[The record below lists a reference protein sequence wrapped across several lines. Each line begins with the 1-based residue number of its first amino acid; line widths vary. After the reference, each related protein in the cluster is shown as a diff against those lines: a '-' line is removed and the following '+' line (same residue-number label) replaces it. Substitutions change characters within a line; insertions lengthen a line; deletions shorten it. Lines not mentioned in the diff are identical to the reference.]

1 MSRRDLRVPLAAM
14 ILATF
19 VGSLFAQDR
28 ATIRAPFPANA
39 AGWGPSAGDGRYYS
53 RWAEDWTAARV
64 NGDAPF
70 GKAMPLGAG
79 AFLTLSGELRLRANR
94 YDNARLRRG
103 DDYGEDLLRGVLGA
117 DLQLHP
123 QLRAYGEIATGQ
135 VLDGAGALPANFE
148 NDAAISQAFVEAR
161 GGVGG
166 LLVGAMVGRQEFAD
180 GPRQLVSLG
189 DGPNLHRTWNGVRL
203 YGHGEDLRLGAF
215 EFAAT
220 RLGEGAF
227 DEGVDGDER
236 LRGANAGIVLARD
249 ARGASAC
256 LDPFWLHSEIPE
268 VRLVGAAQDDRRDT
282 LGARLCGNTSHFT
295 FDVTAAHQHG
305 HHGDRDVDAWALF
318 ASQSLLLDGGAWQ
331 PRLTLHVDVASGGG
345 ASGTGTVRTFHQL
358 YASSGYLG
366 EGRFLSLSNL
376 VLCAPGIAVAPL
388 PQTRLS
394 VEYGF
399 AWRFAEDD
407 AVYGGGMRAY
417 PRTSDVDGKEIGGL
431 LRVEARWSGP
441 THLGVVLGYEHLE
454 ARDALDRAG
463 LSDGDYAYVSLTV
476 RY

>member
-1 MSRRDLRVPLAAM
+1 MVLAAC
-14 ILATF
+14 LDR
-19 VGSLFAQDR
+19 LPAQDA
-28 ATIRAPFPANA
+28 ATIRDPFPANA

-53 RWAEDWTAARV
+53 RWAEDWAVARA

-70 GKAMPLGAG
+70 GKAMPLGGDAS
-79 AFLTLSGELRLRANR
+79 LTLGGELRLRANR

-103 DDYGEDLLRGVLGA
+103 DDYGEELLRGVFGA
-117 DLQLHP
+117 DLRLGP
-123 QLRAYGEIATGQ
+123 RLRAYGEVATGQ
-135 VLDGAGALPANFE
+135 VREATGAAPPNFQ
-148 NDAAISQAFVEAR
+148 NDAAVGQAFVEGRTALA
-161 GGVGG
+161 GF
-166 LLVGAMVGRQEFAD
+166 LVGAMIGRQEFAD
-180 GPRQLVSLG
+180 GPRQLLSLS

-203 YGHGEDLRLGAF
+203 YGHGENLRVGAF

-220 RLGEGAF
+220 RLGAGAF
-227 DEGVDGDER
+227 DDGIDGDER
-236 LRGANAGIVLARD
+236 LRGANASIVLSRD

-256 LDPFWLHSEIPE
+256 LDPFWLHTEIPQ
-268 VRLVGAAQDDRRDT
+268 VRLSGAAQDDRRDT
-282 LGARLCGNTSHFT
+282 LGVRLWGRAAGST
-295 FDVTAAHQHG
+295 FDVTAAHQQG
-305 HHGDRDVDAWALF
+305 RHGDRDVDAWALF
-318 ASQSLLLDGGAWQ
+318 ASQSLLLDDGAWQ
-331 PRLTLHVDVASGGG
+331 PRLTLHVDVASGGA
-345 ASGTGTVRTFHQL
+345 ASDTGTVRTFHQL

-366 EGRFLSLSNL
+366 EGRFLSLANL

-417 PRTSDVDGKEIGGL
+417 PGTSDVGGREIGGL

-441 THLGVVLGYEHLE
+441 AHVGVALGYEHLE
-454 ARDALDRAG
+454 AGDALERAG
-463 LSDGDYAYVSLTV
+463 LPDGDYAYASFTV